1 MSQRY
6 GDGVAPD
13 VAEVDIVGSDE
24 SVGVNGVPIEL
35 CSCGVSV
42 GRPRP
47 HTQKVYKLLVYQGAL
62 MENQTVRHTFTR

>member
-42 GRPRP
+42 GRPARKKRWGAEELNACSDTAGEDA
-47 HTQKVYKLLVYQGAL
+47 HTPG
-62 MENQTVRHTFTR
+62 

>member
-47 HTQKVYKLLVYQGAL
+47 QKRMGSRGAECL
-62 MENQTVRHTFTR
+62 